1 MTDNPRQPDTIAYF
15 GEPAEITL
23 AGRALRR
30 TKLDEL
36 PQLFNVL
43 RGDERTVRRPELTN
57 G

>member
-1 MTDNPRQPDTIAYF
+1 MTDKPRQPDTIAYV

-43 RGDERTVRRPELTN
+43 RGDLRTVRRPELTN

>member
-1 MTDNPRQPDTIAYF
+1 MTDKPRQPDTIAYF

-43 RGDERTVRRPELTN
+43 RGDLRTVRRRELTN